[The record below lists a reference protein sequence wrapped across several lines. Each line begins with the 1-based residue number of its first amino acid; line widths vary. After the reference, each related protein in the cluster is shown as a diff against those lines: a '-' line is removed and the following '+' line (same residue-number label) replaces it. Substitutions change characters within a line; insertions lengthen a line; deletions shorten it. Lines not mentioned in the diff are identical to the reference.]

1 MVGCVRFGRWSG
13 YWLEPEM
20 FAWLFVESVKLT
32 LKFVVPGTVG
42 VQLKIAVKSA
52 PADELLAC
60 AQEPGPEVTVAV
72 AETMSVAKSGSV
84 TEALIVK

>member
-42 VQLKIAVKSA
+42 VQLKIAVKRV
-52 PADELLAC
+52 PAEELLVCVQMPKVESVIAL
-60 AQEPGPEVTVAV
+60 E
-72 AETMSVAKSGSV
+72 MSDAPSGSV
-84 TEALIVK
+84 TDALMVK